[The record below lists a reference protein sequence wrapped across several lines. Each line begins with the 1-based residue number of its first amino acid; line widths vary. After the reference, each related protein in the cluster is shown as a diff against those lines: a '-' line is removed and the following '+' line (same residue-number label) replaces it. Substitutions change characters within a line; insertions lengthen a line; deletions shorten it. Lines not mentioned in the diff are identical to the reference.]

1 MSCTCHAIYVA
12 LLGAAFVNFSRCLEE
27 SDRQLQQ
34 TDWFEGFCNQ
44 DTSSPEGAVRSFQSI
59 WPQSALQSCEK
70 QPDAGSWIWPGRNWC
85 WVAAKRHACYGHHTW
100 YDAESVAYEEM
111 RHNQKE
117 LKAEMQMLPHLPA
130 LQNAELCD
138 KPVLGA
144 ELKPKEAKEQE
155 QKLAAFHIQSA
166 EAHFWFQRNVAVY
179 VLNMPSATER
189 WAQMSRRLQE
199 LEIHAKRL
207 DGIDL
212 SLGLDQ
218 AKKDGLVP
226 NDWNFTAAK
235 ETMVRLLHKSS
246 AAAAQRYLDNY
257 GIGTVGCAAAHLRA
271 MWQAASAWHSK
282 KPLVLI
288 LEDDVWLEDDFKLKL
303 RNLLRDE
310 VPCDWD
316 VISLRSQCP
325 YGVCVTPHLT
335 RVQPDGNEPEEMCR
349 HGVNYGFY
357 AMLYRADALIPVANA
372 LHRQIWNNSRPG
384 CLANDVALAAISDR
398 IAYYAVP
405 SSQVPGFVQHTNR
418 GSVRT
423 ELNHRGQA
431 WLDLVL
437 QKKQRYADKS

>member
-1 MSCTCHAIYVA
+1 
-12 LLGAAFVNFSRCLEE
+12 
-27 SDRQLQQ
+27 
-34 TDWFEGFCNQ
+34 
-44 DTSSPEGAVRSFQSI
+44 
-59 WPQSALQSCEK
+59 
-70 QPDAGSWIWPGRNWC
+70 
-85 WVAAKRHACYGHHTW
+85 
-100 YDAESVAYEEM
+100 
-111 RHNQKE
+111 
-117 LKAEMQMLPHLPA
+117 
-130 LQNAELCD
+130 
-138 KPVLGA
+138 
-144 ELKPKEAKEQE
+144 
-155 QKLAAFHIQSA
+155 
-166 EAHFWFQRNVAVY
+166 
-179 VLNMPSATER
+179 
-189 WAQMSRRLQE
+189 
-199 LEIHAKRL
+199 
-207 DGIDL
+207 
-212 SLGLDQ
+212 
-218 AKKDGLVP
+218 
-226 NDWNFTAAK
+226 
-235 ETMVRLLHKSS
+235 
-246 AAAAQRYLDNY
+246 
-257 GIGTVGCAAAHLRA
+257 

-357 AMLYRADALIPVANA
+357 AMLYRAGALIPVANA